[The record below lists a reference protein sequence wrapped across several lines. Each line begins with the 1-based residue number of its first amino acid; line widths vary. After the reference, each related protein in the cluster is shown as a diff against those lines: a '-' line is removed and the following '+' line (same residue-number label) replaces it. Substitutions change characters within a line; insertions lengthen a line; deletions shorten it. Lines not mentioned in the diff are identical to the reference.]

1 MTAQFKKGDKV
12 RVLKTLHGHTFFTG
26 EIVEVVHSLPPITET
41 DEQMGYV
48 CKNEKGEQSAVGA
61 DEIELVQARVPKVG
75 DKAKV
80 LAHNHKLHDF
90 FEGEV
95 VEFTGNKID
104 QMGSLLFKGD
114 KYTQW
119 LNPGYYEWI

>member
-1 MTAQFKKGDKV
+1 MPQFKRGDKA
-12 RVLKTLHGHTFFTG
+12 RILKALHGHRFLPG
-26 EIVEVVHSLPPITET
+26 EIVEVVFPFFGKDQSDIE
-41 DEQMGYV
+41 GYQ
-48 CKNEKGEQSAVGA
+48 CKNERGEESAVGV
-61 DEIELVQARVPKVG
+61 DEIELVQAREPQKG